1 MALPSPEV
9 AKQTTGSSPTQYI
22 PVSDDTKLETARD
35 SSVDLRSPPSP
46 PIESTLQGATSL
58 LKSPPAVSHA
68 HRTNLSDRFERMEDR
83 LSVQEPSKETES
95 NEWYLAYCNEV
106 QELRIKLLSSEFVLA
121 NYRAKWF
128 QYFLALTNT
137 DSHHSLNVSVFDTRT
152 DAFISEDYEDFQLV
166 LDLDDLRNYSPPSGW
181 ERFKKLHQV
190 LTMRIVS
197 LPKMF
202 CFTCAS
208 QEHNSTACDQP
219 SQPDTAVRI
228 DLEDRLEQLQ
238 QLIAQAEGVLL
249 STKLSAEQPL
259 PQQLTLLSLPS
270 SQDQTIDSSGSDYRI
285 ISLMN
290 PWTQLP
296 NFRSFFAP
304 IPPEVTI
311 CVNDNY
317 FRKFY
322 STVLAALSVHMRR
335 LIRQDRIFNFEERL
349 EFKWES
355 CSSDI
360 LNLVWE
366 LFYDGKV
373 NVHQSLLSQFKK
385 RLHLLRVP
393 FYTKTR
399 SSNFP
404 PTPFLSIHS
413 VNNEA
418 QCELCSMPTPTLDV
432 LVTHMKSRE

>member
-1 MALPSPEV
+1 
-9 AKQTTGSSPTQYI
+9 
-22 PVSDDTKLETARD
+22 
-35 SSVDLRSPPSP
+35 
-46 PIESTLQGATSL
+46 
-58 LKSPPAVSHA
+58 
-68 HRTNLSDRFERMEDR
+68 
-83 LSVQEPSKETES
+83 QEPSKETES
-95 NEWYLAYCNEV
+95 NEWYLAYFNEV
-106 QELRIKLLSSEFVLA
+106 QEQRIKLLPSEFVLA
-121 NYRAKWF
+121 NYRAEWF

-152 DAFISEDYEDFQLV
+152 DAPISEDYEDFQLI

-190 LTMRIVS
+190 LTMRIAS
-197 LPKMF
+197 LPIMF

-208 QEHNSTACDQP
+208 QEHTSTACDQP

-259 PQQLTLLSLPS
+259 HQNLALLSLPS
-270 SQDQTIDSSGSDYRI
+270 SEDTSTDSSGSDYKTI
-285 ISLMN
+285 CLLN
-290 PWTQLP
+290 PWTQLT

-304 IPPEVTI
+304 IPPEVII

-317 FRKFY
+317 SRKFH
-322 STVLAALSVHMRR
+322 STVLAALSAHMRR
-335 LIRQDRIFNFEERL
+335 LIGQDRIFNFEERL
-349 EFKWES
+349 EFTWES

-399 SSNFP
+399 SLNFH
-404 PTPFLSIHS
+404 PTPSLSIHS

-418 QCELCSMPTPTLDV
+418 RCELCSMPTPTLDL
-432 LVTHMKSRE
+432 LVTHMKSHE